1 MTYAEL
7 VTKIRDYTEV
17 DATVFTST
25 IINGFISDAEFRILR
40 DVDSDNNRS
49 YAQADIIAAQRYVN
63 TPLINDETLV
73 IRSVQIT
80 NSTGGA
86 DNSSRSFLEY
96 RDTNFISEYNPT
108 GVQGLPKYYSYW
120 DEDTIVIA
128 PTPDQNYNM
137 QINYILKPNGLSV
150 SNTQTYLSKEFPNGL
165 LYACLVEAYG
175 FLKGPADMIQFYEGK
190 YKQALEGFTVEQMG
204 RRRRDE
210 YQSGSPR
217 LPKTQ

>member
-49 YAQADIIAAQRYVN
+49 YAQADIIAGQRYVN
-63 TPLINDETLV
+63 TPLINDETLI

-86 DNSSRSFLEY
+86 NNSSRSFLEY

-108 GVQGLPKYYSYW
+108 GVQGVPKYYSYW
-120 DEDTIVIA
+120 DENTIVIA

-137 QINYILKPNGLSV
+137 QINYILKPAGLSA

>member
-40 DVDSDNNRS
+40 DVDSDNNRK
-49 YAQADIIAAQRYVN
+49 YVQADIIAAQRYVN
-63 TPLINDETLV
+63 TPLINDETLI